1 PSALASYLDLLYV
14 PSPRTVFKEIKKLPA
29 GHALTAD
36 SSGIRIEKFWNP
48 TFTLP
53 RIPSPAEAAERVK
66 DLLQDAVR
74 VRLIS
79 EVPLG
84 AFMSGG
90 IDSSLVVGLMDRVM
104 DQPVKTFTVGFRGE
118 GRLDEADGGGLVAR
132 PSQDEHH

>member
-36 SSGIRIEKFWNP
+36 SSGIRIERFWNP
-48 TFTLP
+48 SFTLP
-53 RIPSPAEAAERVK
+53 RIPSPPEAAGRVR

-74 VRLIS
+74 IRLLS

-84 AFMSGG
+84 AFLSGG

-104 DQPVKTFTVGFRGE
+104 DQPVKTFTVGFRG
-118 GRLDEADGGGLVAR
+118 GGWFGE
-132 PSQDEHH
+132 SE